1 VHFFLCL
8 EPKVFDLF
16 GSYCV
21 FVPKV
26 LIRAFWKRSE
36 PLGLGLVVPFVP
48 KVFWFGPFERSKPLG
63 VWFALVVPFGAEG
76 FLVRTF

>member
-1 VHFFLCL
+1 MPFEKGRGPMVLDLLYLLHRRFFGSELLKGRSPLVFGLHLLCL
-8 EPKVFDLF
+8 L
-16 GSYCV
+16 
-21 FVPKV
+21 
-26 LIRAFWKRSE
+26 
-36 PLGLGLVVPFVP
+36 VP